1 MHNWQYGRLTS
12 RSEVLVQKLVVE
24 SLTVITLILRLVGV
38 VVMVDVTNVT
48 GFVVLQPRAKQALI
62 PIF

>member
-1 MHNWQYGRLTS
+1 M
-12 RSEVLVQKLVVE
+12 E

-48 GFVVLQPRAKQALI
+48 GFVVLELAAADDWPTTPPGLHW
-62 PIF
+62 